1 MQLFIF
7 RHTCSLFMVR
17 PTLLYGMV
25 DSQRGLAPANAGE
38 VGAGHLEGGGARC
51 PGGGGEFRCAAAYP
65 SPEQSTRLG
74 RQNLHLF
81 RLKNTRFDVIGG
93 AFYFL
98 LVVSPWRH
106 APSALIVFLKYSATN
121 LYVGHPSPCL
131 ASLTCHTSQTSVDS
145 TSRSAVSLLS
155 ALSPS
160 SVPIFDASNQSA

>member
-1 MQLFIF
+1 
-7 RHTCSLFMVR
+7 MVCQCK
-17 PTLLYGMV
+17 L
-25 DSQRGLAPANAGE
+25 QIAGE

-98 LVVSPWRH
+98 LVVS
-106 APSALIVFLKYSATN
+106 
-121 LYVGHPSPCL
+121 YVH
-131 ASLTCHTSQTSVDS
+131 D
-145 TSRSAVSLLS
+145 RSCG
-155 ALSPS
+155 
-160 SVPIFDASNQSA
+160 VP